1 MMGLQYF
8 GGGRYDGLIEE
19 VGGAKTPAVGFAT
32 GMDRL
37 IDVFDTYSNIKI
49 NDIIPDLYLA
59 TIGDEAMVFANK
71 LSLELRRDGIFV
83 EKDICG
89 RALKAQFKY
98 ADKIGAKFVITIGEE
113 EIKNNKAKLKYMK
126 TGEEK
131 DIFLNKDDIEKEL
144 RKFEK

>member
-1 MMGLQYF
+1 
-8 GGGRYDGLIEE
+8 
-19 VGGAKTPAVGFAT
+19 
-32 GMDRL
+32 MDRL

-71 LSLELRRDGIFV
+71 LSLELRRNGIFV